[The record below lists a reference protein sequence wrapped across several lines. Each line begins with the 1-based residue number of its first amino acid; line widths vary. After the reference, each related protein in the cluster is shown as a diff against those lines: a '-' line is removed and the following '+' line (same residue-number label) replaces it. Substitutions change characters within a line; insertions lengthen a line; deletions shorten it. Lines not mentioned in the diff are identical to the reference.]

1 MSNINYPTGV
11 EKHGGSLR
19 IWFNYRGQRVRE
31 NLGVPDTAK
40 NRKVAG
46 ELRSSVCFAI
56 KMGNF
61 NYAVQ
66 FPDSG
71 NLKRFGL
78 NQKQISVGELAAK
91 WLDLKRLEISA
102 NSLRRYTSVVNNMIP
117 KLGVTRNVS
126 VVSKEDALFL
136 RKEILTGKHCPGSRQ
151 PMTALG
157 RKVPTVNYYMAI
169 LTCMF
174 QFAADNGYTASNPF
188 SSISALKKSKA
199 EPEPL
204 SADEFER
211 FIEACRSRQTANL
224 WTVAFYTGVRHGE
237 LVSLAWEDVD
247 LKAGT
252 LTVRRNLTSLGDFTL
267 PKTDAGTDR
276 VIYLV
281 EPAIEALR
289 NQAELTRLGKQ
300 HLKEIKLRE
309 YGRTT
314 THPCTFIFSPKVT
327 EGAYNCGQHYAVG
340 SLSAMWDTVMK
351 KAGLKHRK
359 AYQSRHTFAC
369 WLLSAGA
376 NPSFIASQM
385 GHSSAQMVYTVYGA
399 WMPGNSADQ
408 IEMLNRKLG
417 GNAPQMPHEK
427 IASQKFI

>member
-1 MSNINYPTGV
+1 MSNTTYPTGV

-19 IWFNYRGQRVRE
+19 IWFNFRGQRVRE

-61 NYAVQ
+61 NYASQ
-66 FPDSG
+66 FPDSV

-78 NQKQISVGELAAK
+78 NSKEISVSELAGK
-91 WLDLKRLEISA
+91 WLDLKKLEISA
-102 NSLRRYTSVVNNMIP
+102 NTLRRYVSVVTNMVP
-117 KLGVTRNVS
+117 KLGPAKMVS
-126 VVSKEDALFL
+126 AISKEDVLFF
-136 RKEILTGKHCPGSRQ
+136 RKEILTGPHNPRSRQ
-151 PMTALG
+151 SEIASG
-157 RKVPTVNYYMAI
+157 RKVPTVNHYMAI
-169 LTCMF
+169 FSGMF
-174 QFAADNGYTASNPF
+174 RFAADNGYTSSNPF
-188 SSISALKKSKA
+188 GSITALKKSKA
-199 EPEPL
+199 EPDPL
-204 SADEFER
+204 SKAEFER
-211 FIEACRSRQTANL
+211 FVGACRTRQIANL

-281 EPAIEALR
+281 APAIEALR
-289 NQAELTRLGKQ
+289 NQAELTRVSKQ
-300 HLKEIKLRE
+300 HLIEIKLRE
-309 YGRTT
+309 YDRKRT
-314 THPCTFIFSPKVT
+314 HRCTFIFSPKLNAT
-327 EGAYNCGQHYAVG
+327 GNNRGHHYAVG
-340 SLSAMWDTVMK
+340 SLSAMWDSIMK

-369 WLLSAGA
+369 WLLTAGA
-376 NPSFIASQM
+376 NPSFIASQL
-385 GHSSAQMVYTVYGA
+385 GHSSAQMVYTVYGS
-399 WMPGNSADQ
+399 WMPENSIDQ
-408 IEMLNRKLG
+408 VEMLNQKLG
-417 GNAPQMPHEK
+417 RNAPLVPQDKLE
-427 IASQKFI
+427 IRKFI

>member
-1 MSNINYPTGV
+1 MSNTNYPTGV

-31 NLGVPDTAK
+31 NLGVPDTTK

-61 NYAVQ
+61 NYATQ
-66 FPDSG
+66 FPDSI

-102 NSLRRYTSVVNNMIP
+102 NTLRRYSSVVINMVP
-117 KLGVTRNVS
+117 KLGATRNVS
-126 VVSKEDALFL
+126 SVSKEDALFL
-136 RKEILTGKHCPGSRQ
+136 RKEILTGQHCPGSRQ
-151 PMTALG
+151 PETTSG

-169 LTCMF
+169 LSGMF

-188 SSISALKKSKA
+188 SSIAALKKSKA

-204 SADEFER
+204 SKEEFGR
-211 FIEACRSRQTANL
+211 FISSCRSRQAANL

-237 LVSLAWEDVD
+237 LVSLAWEDID

-281 EPAIEALR
+281 DPAIEALR
-289 NQAELTRLGKQ
+289 NQAELTRVGRQ
-300 HLKEIKLRE
+300 YLKEIKLRE

-314 THPCTFIFSPKVT
+314 THPCTFVFSPKLS
-327 EGAYNCGQHYAVG
+327 EIGNNGGQHYAVG
-340 SLSAMWDTVMK
+340 SLSAMWDSIMK

-369 WLLSAGA
+369 WLLTAGA

-399 WMPGNSADQ
+399 WMPGNSVNQ
-408 IEMLNRKLG
+408 VEMLNQKLG
-417 GNAPQMPHEK
+417 GNAPLMPQGN
-427 IASQKFI
+427 SDMRKFI